1 MKIQT
6 LNLLIFKDDT
16 ESERGSDDRSIC
28 VGRSQDK
35 YPSAPGISQKS
46 LDDETAHKND
56 LTRRAKQE
64 EKRVSK
70 SNVQNGTRQDEP
82 PMGSIS
88 Q

>member
-6 LNLLIFKDDT
+6 LNLLLFKDDT

-46 LDDETAHKND
+46 VDDETAHKND

-64 EKRVSK
+64 EKR
-70 SNVQNGTRQDEP
+70 
-82 PMGSIS
+82 
-88 Q
+88 